1 MLGTWGCRV
10 VDGVSDP
17 DDRGVDCGVEVP
29 DCPGWICVS
38 FGVDLLNGVLEIMK
52 DCGQWASV
60 SESLSPKSVCD
71 SALKMVCPFY
81 LHVIDLALNWQIEKY
96 GSDLAGFARDLP
108 NHGSKW

>member
-38 FGVDLLNGVLEIMK
+38 FGVVVCVVCVL
-52 DCGQWASV
+52 CCV
-60 SESLSPKSVCD
+60 LCVRVCF
-71 SALKMVCPFY
+71 VCVVCVCV
-81 LHVIDLALNWQIEKY
+81 LCLCLCV
-96 GSDLAGFARDLP
+96 
-108 NHGSKW
+108 